1 MFPKVEKPT
10 RLTGFNFTSFL
21 PGPIVGS
28 LRDTILRDVTMAKY
42 KLRAKETFE
51 TVVPADVII
60 FRHLITGEQVGDP
73 VPVPERRWT
82 TEKDTSILL
91 ETSKI
96 GINALSLVNG
106 S

>member
-1 MFPKVEKPT
+1 
-10 RLTGFNFTSFL
+10 
-21 PGPIVGS
+21 
-28 LRDTILRDVTMAKY
+28 MAKY

-82 TEKDTSILL
+82 TEKGYIYLARNKQDRDKCLKSGKW
-91 ETSKI
+91 E
-96 GINALSLVNG
+96 LV